1 MFRLHLLLAAV
12 LCLAACSP
20 QDSNSQQQ
28 PEATQTVTEEQS
40 DPIAELLK
48 ECDAEERFLVVTI
61 SGKVDSSKHTELVA
75 LMREFTSVCEEW
87 KANNSDYYRRFDDP
101 GYPLERIAVTDSLR
115 KKAESLGF
123 EMNGVRRLDKMLS
136 ILLAG
141 PSN

>member
-1 MFRLHLLLAAV
+1 MSHQLKVGLIGVAGIARRHFPGWKE
-12 LCLAACSP
+12 SP
-20 QDSNSQQQ
+20 
-28 PEATQTVTEEQS
+28 
-40 DPIAELLK
+40 
-48 ECDAEERFLVVTI
+48 
-61 SGKVDSSKHTELVA
+61 HTELVA